1 MAARKQALW
10 CLLQVI
16 DHGHS
21 LNAVMPELAK
31 RISDPRD
38 KALSQE
44 LVYGVM
50 RYHPRLNWIASQLLQ
65 KRFKPKDQDLA
76 MIVEMALYQL
86 FEMRVPDHAAVNAAV
101 ELVVWRDKEWAKGV
115 VNGVLRNAV
124 RQRDDI
130 QANLQKKEVPLFSHP
145 SWMLKFMKGNWPQ
158 HWLDAAEA
166 ALERPPMSLRV
177 NLNRTDRDSYSN
189 KLSDADIDAHI
200 PAASLSALILDKP
213 VDVSELPG
221 FEDGDVSIQDIAA
234 QLATQLLAPEN
245 GEHILD
251 ACAAPGGKTGHIL
264 EHAPECQLTAVEL
277 ETKRIVRIGENLH
290 RLGVSAEVIAADLR
304 QTEDWWNEEAFDR
317 ILLDAPCSATGVIRR
332 NPDIKTLRQPED
344 IAPLVELQGECLD
357 AVWQTLKPGGTLL
370 YATCSIFKAE
380 NEHQVQR
387 FLERHEDAQLEP
399 LELAEAI
406 DTGFGLQLLPGNELN
421 ADGFFYAKLVKA
433 DS

>member
-21 LNAVMPELAK
+21 LNAMMPELAK
-31 RISDPRD
+31 RISEPRD

-124 RQRDDI
+124 RQRDEI
-130 QANLQKKEVPLFSHP
+130 QINLQKKEVPLFSHP
-145 SWMLKFMKGNWPQ
+145 SWMLKFMKANWPQ
-158 HWLDAAEA
+158 HWRDAAEA
-166 ALERPPMSLRV
+166 ALQRPPMSLRV
-177 NLNRTDRDSYSN
+177 NLNRTNRDSYLN
-189 KLSDADIDAHI
+189 KLSDAGIDAQA
-200 PAASLSALILDKP
+200 PAASLSALVLNKP
-213 VDVSELPG
+213 VDVSALPG
-221 FEDGDVSIQDIAA
+221 FENGDVSVQDIAA
-234 QLATQLLAPEN
+234 QLATQLLTPQD
-245 GEHILD
+245 GERVLD

-264 EHAPECQLTAVEL
+264 EVAPHCQLTAVEL
-277 ETKRIVRIGENLH
+277 ETKRIVKIGENLH

-304 QTEDWWNEEAFDR
+304 QTDDWWNEEAFDR

-332 NPDIKTLRQPED
+332 NPDIKTLRQAED
-344 IAPLVELQGECLD
+344 IAPLVELQAQCLD
-357 AVWQTLKPGGTLL
+357 AVWPTLKIGGTLL

-387 FLERHEDAQLEP
+387 FLQRTQDAELEP
-399 LELAEAI
+399 LELSEAI
-406 DTGFGLQLLPGNELN
+406 DTGFGHQLLPGNILN
-421 ADGFFYAKLVKA
+421 ADGFFYAKIIKRA
-433 DS
+433 

>member
-1 MAARKQALW
+1 MSARRQALW
-10 CLLQVI
+10 CLLQVV

-21 LNAVMPELAK
+21 LNAVMPELAM
-31 RISDPRD
+31 RIADPRD

-101 ELVVWRDKEWAKGV
+101 ELAVWRDKEWAKGV
-115 VNGVLRNAV
+115 INAVLRNAI
-124 RQRDDI
+124 RQREEI
-130 QANLQKKEVPLFSHP
+130 QANIQKKEVPLFSHP
-145 SWMLKFMKGNWPQ
+145 SWMLKFMKANWPQ
-158 HWLDAAEA
+158 HWRDAAEA

-177 NLNRTDRDSYSN
+177 NLSKTDRDNY
-189 KLSDADIDAHI
+189 LQRLADAEINAQA
-200 PAASLSALILDKP
+200 PSASLSALVLDKP
-213 VDVSELPG
+213 IDVNLLPG
-221 FEDGDVSIQDIAA
+221 FADGDVSIQDIAA
-234 QLATQLLAPEN
+234 QLATQFLDPQD
-245 GEHILD
+245 GERILD

-264 EHAPECQLTAVEL
+264 EHAPQCKLTAVEL
-277 ETKRIVRIGENLH
+277 ETKRIVRIGENLQ
-290 RLGVSAEVIAADLR
+290 RIGVSAEVIAADLR
-304 QTEDWWNEEAFDR
+304 QKDDWWDEEAFDR
-317 ILLDAPCSATGVIRR
+317 ILLDAPCSATGVMRR
-332 NPDIKTLRQPED
+332 NPDIKTLRAPED

-357 AVWQTLKPGGTLL
+357 AVWPTLKDGGTLL

-387 FLERHEDAQLEP
+387 FLERTKDAQLET

-406 DTGFGLQLLPGNELN
+406 DTGFGLQLLPGNKLN
-421 ADGFFYAKLVKA
+421 ADGFFYAKLVKT
-433 DS
+433 SR